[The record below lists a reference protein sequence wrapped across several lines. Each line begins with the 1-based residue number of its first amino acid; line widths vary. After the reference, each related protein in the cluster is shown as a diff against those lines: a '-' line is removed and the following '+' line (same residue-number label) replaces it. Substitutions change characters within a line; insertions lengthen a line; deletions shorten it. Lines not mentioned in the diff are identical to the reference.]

1 MNDPAANSEVSPEDG
16 IYFIVTSDGVLNP
29 QRWSKQAI
37 GLKSMAFYILSRK
50 EWRCRLSPHAQKSA
64 RLKIDYT
71 FAKCKER
78 LRKSQRI

>member
-1 MNDPAANSEVSPEDG
+1 MNDPAASSEVSPKDG
-16 IYFIVTSDGVLNP
+16 RYFIVASEGVLNP
-29 QRWSKQAI
+29 QRCKKQAI

-78 LRKSQRI
+78 LRKSQRL